1 MRGMVEKPVP
11 DSLARHL
18 QKGRAERA
26 VSVAKDAINEEA
38 RTATLAFASE
48 EPYERYWGVEILDC
62 QAKSMR
68 MGRLKSG
75 ANLLCDHNTR
85 DVVGVVE
92 SVEVGADK
100 VARATV
106 RFGKSARAEEVWQD
120 VRDGIRRNVSV
131 GYVIHKAQLVETK
144 EGLETYRVTD
154 WEPLEVSLVS
164 VPADPTV
171 GVGRSL
177 EEPTSPPS
185 SEPEKRSMTTDVVAG
200 AAVPEVKP
208 ERNHAREIS
217 EIAKTMPGGA
227 ELALDAIQRGLTV
240 EQFQREAI
248 SKLSTKPIP
257 NADLGMEKKDV
268 QRYSLCRAVLA
279 HATGNWGQAGLE
291 REAHEAILKRM
302 GLSAAANG
310 GFYVPYEVQKRADAQ
325 KRDMTSAGASGS
337 QYLVAT
343 ENLTGSFV
351 DLLRNRALVAQLGAR
366 MLTGLV
372 GNVTV
377 PKQTA
382 ASTAYWLSTES
393 TAITESQPT
402 IGQLSLTPKT
412 VGAYT
417 ELSRLMLLQS
427 DPSADSLV
435 VDDLAKVIALGVD
448 SAAIAGSGAAGQP
461 TGVLNTS
468 GIGSV
473 TGTTLGYAGILEFQT
488 DVAAANALAAN
499 CAYVTTPA
507 VASLLAQRQRFTST
521 DTPLWTGNV
530 LDGQVS
536 GFKAASTNQMSS
548 ATMLFGDWSQIVIG
562 EWGTL
567 EIATSNSEGSNFK
580 AGIVAVRAFK
590 TVDVGVRIAAAFSA
604 ASSIT

>member
-1 MRGMVEKPVP
+1 MAEKAIP
-11 DSLARHL
+11 DALARHL
-18 QKGRAERA
+18 EKGRSVRA
-26 VSVAKDAINEEA
+26 LQVSREAIDEEA

-48 EPYERYWGVEILDC
+48 EPYERFWGVEILSIEKK
-62 QAKSMR
+62 AMR
-68 MGRLKSG
+68 MQRLQAG
-75 ANLLCDHNTR
+75 ANLLCDHDTR

-106 RFGKSARAEEVWQD
+106 RFGRSARAEEVWLD
-120 VRDGIRRNVSV
+120 VKDGIRRNVSV
-131 GYVIHKAQLVETK
+131 GYAIHAAQLVETK
-144 EGLETYRVTD
+144 DGLETYRVTD

-164 VPADPTV
+164 VPADATV
-171 GVGRSL
+171 GVGRAL
-177 EEPTSPPS
+177 EAPAAPVTPS
-185 SEPEKRSMTTDVVAG
+185 KEKSMTTEVQTPAAAPVIEVVAQ
-200 AAVPEVKP
+200 
-208 ERNHAREIS
+208 RNHAKEIS
-217 EIAKTMPGGA
+217 DIAKSMPGGA
-227 ELALDAIQRGLTV
+227 EMALDAIQRGITV

-248 SKLSTKPIP
+248 AKLSTQPLPTPDI
-257 NADLGMEKKDV
+257 GMTTQETK
-268 QRYSLCRAVLA
+268 RYSVLRAIAA
-279 HATGNWGQAGLE
+279 HAMGNWKHAGLE
-291 REAHEAILKRM
+291 RETHEAILQRA
-302 GLSAAANG
+302 GLADAPNG
-310 GFYVPYEVQKRADAQ
+310 GFYVPYEVQ

-343 ENLTGSFV
+343 NNLAGSFI

-417 ELSRLMLLQS
+417 EVSRLMMMQS
-427 DPSADSLV
+427 DPSADALV
-435 VDDLAKVIALGVD
+435 VEDLSKVLALGVD
-448 SAAIAGSGAAGQP
+448 LAAIAGSGASGQP

-507 VASLLAQRQRFTST
+507 VAALLAARQRFTST
-521 DTPLWTGNV
+521 DSPLWVGNV

-536 GFKAASTNQMSS
+536 GFKAASTNQMNA

-567 EIATSNSEGSNFK
+567 EIATTDAEGSNFK
-580 AGIVAVRAFK
+580 AGIVGVRAFK
-590 TVDVGVRIAAAFSA
+590 TVDIGVRIAAAFSA